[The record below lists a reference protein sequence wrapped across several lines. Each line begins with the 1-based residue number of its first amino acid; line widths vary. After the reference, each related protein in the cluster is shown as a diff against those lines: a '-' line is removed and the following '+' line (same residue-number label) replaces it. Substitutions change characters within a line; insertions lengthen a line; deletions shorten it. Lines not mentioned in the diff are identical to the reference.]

1 MNKNRAPMIGG
12 DRNCY
17 GLLGVAVLCLAVT
30 LGGLAVYGQTPSGL
44 TGASPADQFG
54 PPGGP
59 PLGPNNGEFMPA
71 PPPMGRMPSL
81 APPPGPMPSE
91 TGPPPGPPT
100 TAPARPGDLP
110 PGAVPVDRMP
120 LGGKPAAAEPVAEVR
135 VTGNSKVPLEKILAN
150 IHTHAGRP
158 FNADTIDE
166 DVRRLTKNGQFISVK
181 PFTLRTPQGLV
192 VIFEVIEKPIL
203 HYVKYV
209 GSDGIRKQ
217 KLATEAKI
225 KPGDAMDPYA
235 VEDARRAIEDHY
247 HSHGFPRARV
257 TIVEGS
263 KPTDRGAIFLIDE
276 GQKQAILW
284 TDFIGNTIASDARLR
299 TQIKSTPGI
308 LWLFGG
314 NVESKEI
321 EEDKQRLTAYYRGLG
336 FFDCKIGGPLKEFND
351 AQTWLHLTFVLQEG
365 PRYQVRNVS
374 FLGNTKFPTA
384 KLAETVKLKN
394 TTAENPVYFNQAQM
408 KADVVAMQ
416 DLYGSDGYV
425 FCDVKADMRYLADKV
440 GFVDMVYKL
449 REGERY
455 RIGTVHVL
463 IKGDYPHTRIN
474 TVLNRLGCIRP
485 GEIADT
491 REMRRAETR
500 LKASQLF
507 EVDPKNGAAPKIAFS
522 PPGLD
527 KSDDEEEVAD
537 APGKPAGVRRQS
549 PNTPPG
555 WPLPAAVTPA
565 SAAGTQDR
573 TIDVT
578 VEGTWIGGDIPDEPP
593 TWKQGQPQPV
603 PASAPLAPPPAVRA
617 AADSSPWVAP
627 PSGGAPCSLSACPE
641 TSCGAGVPPA
651 QAAGTAAPQRASMAA
666 AESCPRQAR
675 AWYPPLAGPFQR
687 PADDRPAPGPRTCL
701 TSCRLERDAPDGDDE
716 LDQAAATLR
725 LWLDRTAAER
735 IYVPHSLTFADIRLV
750 RTAVGQI
757 GNPSSNEADLPD
769 GLAIRPTASGTQEG
783 PAEGPAGARDQPPPP
798 PSPPRGRP
806 EFVVRGY
813 NPDGGVSF
821 PTSGPMSGP
830 PSVSGPGVAAGANM
844 APAPVDGLSG
854 PNVSFASQLPP
865 PPGSV
870 PPPPGGY
877 GQVPVADPALGG
889 IEPYSG
895 LPLDQPPALP
905 IFPTQIETRTGRFMV
920 SVGVNSDAGLV
931 GSITVDEQNFD
942 WTRLPTS
949 WEDIRDGV
957 AWRGNGERLQIQLV
971 PGTEL
976 QRYSITWQN
985 PNLMDSDVGLG
996 LNGYYFQREYNDW
1009 FETWMGGRASLGYQF
1024 AQELTGS
1031 VAYRFAQVDVYDLDA
1046 LAAPGGVPLPELRS
1060 AVGHHNY
1067 LNGFSLTLTND
1078 SRDNPFLAT
1087 QGHFLEASVEEVVG
1101 TFQYPRAQLDAR
1113 QYFLITQR
1121 PDSSG
1126 RQVLSLNGHVGWTGD
1141 QTPVYDAFFAGGY
1154 SSLRGFEFRGAC
1166 PHDNS
1171 VEVGGDFEVLAGA
1184 EYLFP
1189 ITADDMLRGVLFLDT
1204 GTVEPSIK
1212 DWSNNYR
1219 VAAGFGL
1226 RITIPA
1232 MGPAPIALD
1241 FAIPLALNHGDEVNN
1256 FSFFVGFLR

>member
-1 MNKNRAPMIGG
+1 MNNNRASMIGG
-12 DRNCY
+12 DRKRH
-17 GLLGVAVLCLAVT
+17 GLLGVAVLCLAVA
-30 LGGLAVYGQTPSGL
+30 LGGLAVYGQAPSGL

-59 PLGPNNGEFMPA
+59 SLGPSNGELMPA
-71 PPPMGRMPSL
+71 PPPLGRMPSL
-81 APPPGPMPSE
+81 APPPGPMPAE
-91 TGPPPGPPT
+91 NGPPPGPPPT
-100 TAPARPGDLP
+100 TPLRPGDLP
-110 PGAVPVDRMP
+110 PGAVPVDQMP
-120 LGGKPAAAEPVAEVR
+120 SGGKPGGVETVAEVR
-135 VTGNSKVPLEKILAN
+135 VTGNAKVPLEKILAN

-158 FNADTIDE
+158 FNPDTIDE

-192 VIFEVIEKPIL
+192 VVFEVIEKPIL

-209 GSDGIRKQ
+209 GCDGIRKK
-217 KLATEAKI
+217 KLSEEAKI

-257 TIVEGS
+257 TIIEGS

-276 GQKQAILW
+276 GQKQAVLW
-284 TDFIGNTIASDARLR
+284 TDFIGNTIVSQARLR

-314 NVESKEI
+314 NVERKEI
-321 EEDKQRLTAYYRGLG
+321 DEDINRLTAYYRGLG
-336 FFDCKIGGPLKEFND
+336 FFDCKIGRQLHYND
-351 AQTWLHLTFVLQEG
+351 AQNWLLLTFVIQEG

-394 TTAENPVYFNQAQM
+394 TSPENPVYFNQAQM
-408 KADVVAMQ
+408 KADVVAIQ
-416 DLYGSDGYV
+416 DLYGGDGYV
-425 FCDVKADMRYLADKV
+425 FCDVKADPRYLEQKGWMDL
-440 GFVDMVYKL
+440 VYKVK
-449 REGERY
+449 EGERY
-455 RIGTVHVL
+455 RVGKINVV
-463 IKGDYPHTRIN
+463 IKGEYPHTRIN

-491 REMRRAETR
+491 REMRKAETR

-507 EVDPKNGAAPKIAFS
+507 EVDPKNGSAPKIAFS

-527 KSDDEEEVAD
+527 KPDGEEEVAN

-549 PNTPPG
+549 PDTPPVG
-555 WPLPAAVTPA
+555 LPPAAATPA
-565 SAAGTQDR
+565 NAAGSPDR
-573 TIDVT
+573 LIDVT

-593 TWKQGQPQPV
+593 TWKQGQPP
-603 PASAPLAPPPAVRA
+603 PAPTCAPPASPPAMRPAADSAPLA
-617 AADSSPWVAP
+617 AP
-627 PSGGAPCSLSACPE
+627 PSGG
-641 TSCGAGVPPA
+641 
-651 QAAGTAAPQRASMAA
+651 
-666 AESCPRQAR
+666 
-675 AWYPPLAGPFQR
+675 Y

-701 TSCRLERDAPDGDDE
+701 TSCRFEQDAPGGDDE
-716 LDQAAATLR
+716 LEEAAAMLR
-725 LWLDRTAAER
+725 FWLARVPANVLRTTGEKC
-735 IYVPHSLTFADIRLV
+735 
-750 RTAVGQI
+750 
-757 GNPSSNEADLPD
+757 
-769 GLAIRPTASGTQEG
+769 GLAPAATPRLQANRTFVAAGQAGSGTQES
-783 PAEGPAGARDQPPPP
+783 PAEGPAGTMGLPL
-798 PSPPRGRP
+798 SPPRSRP

-821 PTSGPMSGP
+821 PASGPAS
-830 PSVSGPGVAAGANM
+830 
-844 APAPVDGLSG
+844 PAPVDGLSG
-854 PNVSFASQLPP
+854 PDVSYASQLPP
-865 PPGSV
+865 PPGATL
-870 PPPPGGY
+870 PPPAAF
-877 GQVPVADPALGG
+877 GQVPVADPALSG

-895 LPLDQPPALP
+895 LPLDQAPALP
-905 IFPTQIETRTGRFMV
+905 LFPTQVETRTGRFMV

-931 GSITVDEQNFD
+931 GSITIDEQNFD

-976 QRYSITWQN
+976 QRYSVTWQN
-985 PNLMDSDVGLG
+985 PNLRDSDVGMG
-996 LNGYYFQREYNDW
+996 LNAYYFQREYTDW
-1009 FETWMGGRASLGYQF
+1009 FETWLGGRVSFGYQF

-1031 VAYRFAQVDVYDLDA
+1031 VAYRFAQVDVYDLDV
-1046 LAAPGGVPLPELRS
+1046 LAAPGGVPLPELAS

-1078 SRDNPFLAT
+1078 SRDNAFLAT

-1121 PDSSG
+1121 PDTSG
-1126 RQVLSLNGHVGWTGD
+1126 RQVLSLNGHVGYTGD
-1141 QTPVYDAFFAGGY
+1141 QTPIYDAFFAGGF
-1154 SSLRGFEFRGAC
+1154 SSLRGFEFRGAG

-1171 VEVGGDFEVLAGA
+1171 VSVGGDFEVLAGA

-1189 ITADDMLRGVLFLDT
+1189 ITADDSLRGVIFLDT

-1212 DWSNNYR
+1212 NWSNHYR
-1219 VAAGFGL
+1219 AAPGFGL

-1241 FAIPLALNHGDEVNN
+1241 FAFPVALNKGDEVNN

>member
-12 DRNCY
+12 DRKRH
-17 GLLGVAVLCLAVT
+17 GLFGVAVLCLAAA
-30 LGGLAVYGQTPSGL
+30 LGGLAVYGQAPSGL

-59 PLGPNNGEFMPA
+59 LLGASNGELIPA
-71 PPPMGRMPSL
+71 PPPLGRMPSL
-81 APPPGPMPSE
+81 TPPPGPMPAE
-91 TGPPPGPPT
+91 NGPPPGPPPT
-100 TAPARPGDLP
+100 GPLRPSDLP
-110 PGAVPVDRMP
+110 PGAVPVDQVP
-120 LGGKPAAAEPVAEVR
+120 SGGKPGGAETVAEVR
-135 VTGNSKVPLEKILAN
+135 VTGNSKVPLEKILDK

-158 FNADTIDE
+158 FNPDTIDE
-166 DVRRLTKNGQFISVK
+166 DVRRLTKNGQFLSVK

-192 VIFEVIEKPIL
+192 VVFEVIEKPIL

-209 GSDGIRKQ
+209 GCDRIRKK
-217 KLATEAKI
+217 KLSEEAKI

-235 VEDARRAIEDHY
+235 VEDARRAIEEHY

-284 TDFIGNTIASDARLR
+284 TDFIGNTIVSQARLR

-314 NVESKEI
+314 NVEHKEI
-321 EEDKQRLTAYYRGLG
+321 DEDIQRLTAYYRGLG
-336 FFDCKIGGPLKEFND
+336 FFDCKIGRQLHYND
-351 AQTWLHLTFVLQEG
+351 AQNWLLLTFVIQEG

-374 FLGNTKFPTA
+374 FLGNTKFSTP

-394 TTAENPVYFNQAQM
+394 TSPENPVYFNQAQM
-408 KADVVAMQ
+408 KADVVAIQ
-416 DLYGSDGYV
+416 DLYGGDGYV
-425 FCDVKADMRYLADKV
+425 FCDVKADPRYLEQKGWMDL
-440 GFVDMVYKL
+440 VYKVK
-449 REGERY
+449 EGERY
-455 RIGTVHVL
+455 RVGKINVV
-463 IKGDYPHTRIN
+463 IKGEYPHTRIN

-491 REMRRAETR
+491 REMRKAETR

-507 EVDPKNGAAPKIAFS
+507 EVDPKAGSAPKIAFS

-527 KSDDEEEVAD
+527 KPDGEEEIAE

-549 PNTPPG
+549 PDAPPAA
-555 WPLPAAVTPA
+555 PLPAAATPA
-565 SAAGTQDR
+565 NAAGSPDR
-573 TIDVT
+573 LIDVT

-593 TWKQGQPQPV
+593 TWKQGP
-603 PASAPLAPPPAVRA
+603 PPPAPTCAPPASPPTVWP
-617 AADSSPWVAP
+617 AADSSPLAAP
-627 PSGGAPCSLSACPE
+627 PSGGYA
-641 TSCGAGVPPA
+641 V
-651 QAAGTAAPQRASMAA
+651 
-666 AESCPRQAR
+666 
-675 AWYPPLAGPFQR
+675 
-687 PADDRPAPGPRTCL
+687 DDRPAPGARTCL
-701 TSCRLERDAPDGDDE
+701 TSCRLEQDAPGGDDE
-716 LDQAAATLR
+716 LEQAAAMLR
-725 LWLDRTAAER
+725 LW
-735 IYVPHSLTFADIRLV
+735 LV
-750 RTAVGQI
+750 RTAVVRSC
-757 GNPSSNEADLPD
+757 NPCSNEADLPD
-769 GLAIRPTASGTQEG
+769 GLPIRPMGM
-783 PAEGPAGARDQPPPP
+783 PAPVRSPSLGSPP

-821 PTSGPMSGP
+821 PTSGPAWGAAAP
-830 PSVSGPGVAAGANM
+830 ATGPSVQSGDMTGGSGN
-844 APAPVDGLSG
+844 PAPVDGLSG

-865 PPGSV
+865 PPGSTL
-870 PPPPGGY
+870 PPPSGY

-895 LPLDQPPALP
+895 LPSDQPPALP
-905 IFPTQIETRTGRFMV
+905 LFPTQVETRTGRFMV

-931 GSITVDEQNFD
+931 GSITIDEQNFD
-942 WTRLPTS
+942 WKRLPTS

-971 PGTEL
+971 PGTQL
-976 QRYSITWQN
+976 QRYSVTWQN
-985 PNLMDSDVGLG
+985 PNLGDSDVGMG
-996 LNGYYFQREYNDW
+996 LNAYYFQREYFDW
-1009 FETWMGGRASLGYQF
+1009 FETWLGGRVSFGYQF

-1031 VAYRFAQVDVYDLDA
+1031 VAYRFAQVNVYDLDA
-1046 LAAPGGVPLPELRS
+1046 LAAPGGVPLPEMAS

-1078 SRDNPFLAT
+1078 TRDNAFLAT

-1101 TFQYPRAQLDAR
+1101 TFQYPRAELDAR

-1121 PDSSG
+1121 PDTSG
-1126 RQVLSLNGHVGWTGD
+1126 RQVLSLNGHVGYTGD
-1141 QTPVYDAFFAGGY
+1141 QTPVYDAFFAGGF
-1154 SSLRGFEFRGAC
+1154 SSLRGFEFRGAG

-1171 VEVGGDFEVLAGA
+1171 VSVGGDFEVLAGA

-1189 ITADDMLRGVLFLDT
+1189 ITADDSLRGVIFLDT

-1212 DWSNNYR
+1212 NWSNHYR
-1219 VAAGFGL
+1219 AAPGFGL

-1241 FAIPLALNHGDEVNN
+1241 FAFPVALNHGDEVNN